1 MTKLYF
7 IKRTSDGK
15 YLDYRNVKEPNF
27 VTHMMSATPSDKFPQ
42 VANGL
47 EVEEIDMEDFKTLYS
62 LTVSELII
70 IGELFYRKCL
80 VYNDTIP
87 VLPKLN
93 KTVRQAVRNAISK
106 MSFFHEQTNE
116 FIAQGDEDMLFEVSG
131 QFEELITN
139 VSEAL
144 KGNMEEY
151 NEVLKAMKKD
161 PKSILGIAKKVNN
174 GK

>member
-27 VTHMMSATPSDKFPQ
+27 VTHIMSATPSDKFPK

-47 EVEEIDMEDFKTLYS
+47 EVQEIDIEEFKTLYS
-62 LTVSELII
+62 HTVSELII

-93 KTVRQAVRNAISK
+93 KNVRQSVRNAISK

-116 FIAQGDEDMLFEVSG
+116 FISQGDEDALFEVSG
-131 QFEELITN
+131 QFEALIVN

-144 KGNMEEY
+144 KGNMEDY
-151 NEVLKAMKKD
+151 NEVLKAMRKD

-174 GK
+174 AK